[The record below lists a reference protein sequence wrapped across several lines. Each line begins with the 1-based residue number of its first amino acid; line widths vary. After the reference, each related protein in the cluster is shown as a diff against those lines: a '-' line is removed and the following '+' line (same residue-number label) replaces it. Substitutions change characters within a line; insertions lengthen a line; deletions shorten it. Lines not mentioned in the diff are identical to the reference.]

1 MSKDLGKKL
10 FTSWYR
16 IPIFAHKFV
25 LLISRPVIMETRY
38 EKFLIY
44 IYVQRQI
51 IILIRFKIIPVVGI
65 NGFGRIGRM
74 CLRACIE
81 KDITVNDITILIL
94 SILIHIILSVENFF
108 STEERG
114 GAKIII
120 TPLGQVGQWSVYFD
134 RLYDISVQI
143 WLHSRTVSFEI
154 RMREWAY
161 YYRRYLFF

>member
-1 MSKDLGKKL
+1 
-10 FTSWYR
+10 
-16 IPIFAHKFV
+16 
-25 LLISRPVIMETRY
+25 METRY

-120 TPLGQVGQWSVYFD
+120 TPLGQVGQ
-134 RLYDISVQI
+134 
-143 WLHSRTVSFEI
+143 
-154 RMREWAY
+154 
-161 YYRRYLFF
+161 

>member
-1 MSKDLGKKL
+1 
-10 FTSWYR
+10 
-16 IPIFAHKFV
+16 
-25 LLISRPVIMETRY
+25 METRY

-81 KDITVNDITILIL
+81 KDITVNDITILI
-94 SILIHIILSVENFF
+94 HIILSVENFF
-108 STEERG
+108 STQKG

-120 TPLGQVGQWSVYFD
+120 TPLGQVGQ
-134 RLYDISVQI
+134 
-143 WLHSRTVSFEI
+143 
-154 RMREWAY
+154 
-161 YYRRYLFF
+161 